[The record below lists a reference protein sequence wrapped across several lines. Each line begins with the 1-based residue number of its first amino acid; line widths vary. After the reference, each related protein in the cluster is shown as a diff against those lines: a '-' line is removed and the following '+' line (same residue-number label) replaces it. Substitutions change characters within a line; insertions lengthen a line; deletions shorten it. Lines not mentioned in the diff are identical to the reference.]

1 MYYRCTVRA
10 ACAQVNFNLITNLH
24 ALLCACAGTNCSKAK
39 QETMCFSNSLDAL
52 GKNLLP
58 QKISILVILVRP
70 TLPTPGVSF
79 TLLTALNK
87 HGGAGGG
94 EV

>member
-1 MYYRCTVRA
+1 M
-10 ACAQVNFNLITNLH
+10 LSG
-24 ALLCACAGTNCSKAK
+24 LCAYAGTNCSKAK
-39 QETMCFSNSLDAL
+39 QETMCFTNSLDAL
-52 GKNLLP
+52 HKEKNILP
-58 QKISILVILVRP
+58 QKISVSAIKVRP